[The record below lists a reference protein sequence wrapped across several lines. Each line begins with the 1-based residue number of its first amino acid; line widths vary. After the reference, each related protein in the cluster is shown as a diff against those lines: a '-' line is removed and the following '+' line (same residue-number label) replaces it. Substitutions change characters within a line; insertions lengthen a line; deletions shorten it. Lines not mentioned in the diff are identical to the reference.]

1 MPRRP
6 DHTRNTDHTPD
17 TGHTPGT
24 GPTPDTGHPP
34 DAGHAPDTA
43 DHGGATDPARAA
55 EGGAQDGGS
64 RRRTLRR
71 EVPSTLGL
79 LAEAGDFAAMC
90 GYRSFT
96 FDHHSD
102 YDEYLRQMEALLKSL
117 AAQGIHTTV
126 ALFDPEEYAGYCAD
140 HGLDPDTADARTRFT
155 AELGGTGPGLPYAG
169 QPVDELLPLLVD
181 EAVRQTTWEYAT
193 TLLAGV
199 GSCADCGE
207 DIGHASFERAAEALT
222 RLLDGAGPGHHH
234 LVCSVPTPE
243 QQLVAVLHAE
253 TAGQPGTQPRIA
265 AREGLDFVTVLA
277 AGLALGGPGGL
288 VLRSTAE
295 GCPDRVHGW
304 RLDRGRL
311 VALSAAAV
319 FNAYCTD
326 ADTGDPVAP
335 EPGVEYCP
343 GYEVDG
349 PGPHP

>member
-6 DHTRNTDHTPD
+6 DHT
-17 TGHTPGT
+17 
-24 GPTPDTGHPP
+24 
-34 DAGHAPDTA
+34 PDTA
-43 DHGGATDPARAA
+43 HTAGAADSAA
-55 EGGAQDGGS
+55 AASS

-71 EVPSTLGL
+71 EVPSTVGL

-90 GYRSFT
+90 GYPSFT
-96 FDHHSD
+96 FDHPAD
-102 YDEYLRQMEALLKSL
+102 YAEYLRHVEALLRSL

-126 ALFDPEEYAGYCAD
+126 ALFDPEEYAAYCAD
-140 HGLDPDTADARTRFT
+140 HALEPDSAAARTRFT
-155 AELGGTGPGLPYAG
+155 AELAGTGAGLPYSG
-169 QPVDELLPLLVD
+169 QPIDELVPLLVD
-181 EAVRQTTWEYAT
+181 EAVRQATWECAA

-207 DIGHASFERAAEALT
+207 DIGHASFERATEALS
-222 RLLDGAGPGHHH
+222 RLLEGAGPGHHH
-234 LVCSVPTPE
+234 LVCSVPTQDE
-243 QQLVAVLHAE
+243 QLVAVLHAE
-253 TAGQPGTQPRIA
+253 TAGQPAGPPRIA
-265 AREGLDFVTVLA
+265 GREGLDFVTVLA

-288 VLRSTAE
+288 VLRSTTE
-295 GCPDRVHGW
+295 GSGDRVHGW

-326 ADTGDPVAP
+326 ADTGEPVAP
-335 EPGVEYCP
+335 EQGVEYCP